1 MMAKKPKVVGKGRK
15 KRKLGKNIGIF
26 AFFAI
31 MVTVITLSVL
41 YQREPLTPTVTA
53 DKYFKFSDAGAWATP
68 LDANN
73 STIRITR
80 MWFNITAVE
89 GNARDVFILPPGMVS
104 RDNAPQWTEIV
115 QGKSEVVEVIFTNAM
130 QINKKNNI
138 YPVSNFEV
146 ECSEAIGAR
155 VTINVTQFYLP
166 PST

>member
-15 KRKLGKNIGIF
+15 KRKLGRNIGIL

-31 MVTVITLSVL
+31 MVTVITLSAL
-41 YQREPLTPTVTA
+41 YQREQPTPKVTA

-68 LDANN
+68 VDETN
-73 STIRITR
+73 SSILITR

-89 GNARDVFILPPGMVS
+89 GNARDVFILPPGMVD
-104 RDNAPQWTEIV
+104 RDTAPQWTEIV
-115 QGKSEVVEVIFTNAM
+115 QGKSEVVEVMFTHPVKSD
-130 QINKKNNI
+130 KKNNM

-146 ECSEAIGAR
+146 ECREALGAR
-155 VTINVTQFYLP
+155 VTINVSMFYLP